1 MSRAARIPPP
11 GFDALSPAEKHDYV
25 QSLRD
30 SIVDTVDAPPAPD
43 WHDEVVRER
52 LEAHRSDPSA
62 SRPWADARVDIAQK
76 LGSIKR

>member
-1 MSRAARIPPP
+1 VSRAARIPPP

-52 LEAHRSDPSA
+52 LEAHRSVSTRRSPA
-62 SRPWADARVDIAQK
+62 ADARTLQ
-76 LGSIKR
+76 